1 MSVEERQ
8 QRFAEGA
15 RARLAR
21 LEAVAAMSRA
31 SVAAAGEAA
40 AGDSGP
46 AGADLVVKV
55 PELLLV
61 CVEAGD
67 GDDALDEL
75 LTDLL
80 EAGEGD
86 EPVDGEGGEDGER
99 GSGEEAQAHL
109 VLGGV
114 PVDAAA
120 GTSLD
125 ARMAEPAAGPA
136 HARRSD
142 ELDRTAEAPR
152 MAVLAVQVARADGV
166 AAERAEADELT
177 AELARLARR
186 DTAAKA
192 AAEAGRTW
200 SELQD
205 APPAATRREAVA
217 PKPSRKSQ
225 RYLVSV
231 TKLWHLWRA
240 KCLATDGAE
249 IARAGGKGPT
259 WDQVCCRAA
268 QGGVSRGA
276 AFCDP
281 DPNPNSNQVYLFLRF
296 TSGYRRRASLQ
307 TGLKMRGLSERTLKS
322 YVSSLTKHV
331 LPTLYPQ
338 MVDPSV
344 GGMGRDGYRAFGNDL
359 LAAVR
364 NFFCEAGQEEL
375 GLQVQQQLLAAAA
388 QAAGLGAAAAA
399 ASHATPARALV
410 AGLFDSR
417 APNTGSVSS
426 AVAAVALAGG
436 REAAEG
442 RRAQTAH
449 PQTKKH
455 AVPQD
460 LELMADVSA
469 SVPFSRNA
477 ALVFDAYQAS
487 VVCSGLRPTSA
498 GLSRSVSGLGFGLG
512 LCAQLGLGA
521 GAGAGA
527 AELGLG
533 RLGGGGKGFGLV
545 RAVASCVAAPQS
557 WVAQAAVLMM
567 GERRWTGG

>member
-67 GDDALDEL
+67 GDAALDEL

-166 AAERAEADELT
+166 AAAALSLREGKQYRLTLTSLLRTPPCGRAE
-177 AELARLARR
+177 
-186 DTAAKA
+186 
-192 AAEAGRTW
+192 
-200 SELQD
+200 S
-205 APPAATRREAVA
+205 
-217 PKPSRKSQ
+217 
-225 RYLVSV
+225 
-231 TKLWHLWRA
+231 
-240 KCLATDGAE
+240 DG
-249 IARAGGKGPT
+249 
-259 WDQVCCRAA
+259 
-268 QGGVSRGA
+268 
-276 AFCDP
+276 
-281 DPNPNSNQVYLFLRF
+281 
-296 TSGYRRRASLQ
+296 
-307 TGLKMRGLSERTLKS
+307 
-322 YVSSLTKHV
+322 
-331 LPTLYPQ
+331 
-338 MVDPSV
+338 
-344 GGMGRDGYRAFGNDL
+344 
-359 LAAVR
+359 
-364 NFFCEAGQEEL
+364 
-375 GLQVQQQLLAAAA
+375 
-388 QAAGLGAAAAA
+388 
-399 ASHATPARALV
+399 
-410 AGLFDSR
+410 
-417 APNTGSVSS
+417 
-426 AVAAVALAGG
+426 
-436 REAAEG
+436 
-442 RRAQTAH
+442 
-449 PQTKKH
+449 
-455 AVPQD
+455 
-460 LELMADVSA
+460 
-469 SVPFSRNA
+469 
-477 ALVFDAYQAS
+477 
-487 VVCSGLRPTSA
+487 
-498 GLSRSVSGLGFGLG
+498 
-512 LCAQLGLGA
+512 
-521 GAGAGA
+521 
-527 AELGLG
+527 
-533 RLGGGGKGFGLV
+533 
-545 RAVASCVAAPQS
+545 
-557 WVAQAAVLMM
+557 
-567 GERRWTGG
+567 

>member
-177 AELARLARR
+177 AELASLAL
-186 DTAAKA
+186 
-192 AAEAGRTW
+192 E
-200 SELQD
+200 
-205 APPAATRREAVA
+205 
-217 PKPSRKSQ
+217 
-225 RYLVSV
+225 
-231 TKLWHLWRA
+231 
-240 KCLATDGAE
+240 
-249 IARAGGKGPT
+249 
-259 WDQVCCRAA
+259 
-268 QGGVSRGA
+268 
-276 AFCDP
+276 
-281 DPNPNSNQVYLFLRF
+281 
-296 TSGYRRRASLQ
+296 
-307 TGLKMRGLSERTLKS
+307 
-322 YVSSLTKHV
+322 
-331 LPTLYPQ
+331 
-338 MVDPSV
+338 
-344 GGMGRDGYRAFGNDL
+344 
-359 LAAVR
+359 
-364 NFFCEAGQEEL
+364 QE
-375 GLQVQQQLLAAAA
+375 
-388 QAAGLGAAAAA
+388 
-399 ASHATPARALV
+399 
-410 AGLFDSR
+410 
-417 APNTGSVSS
+417 
-426 AVAAVALAGG
+426 
-436 REAAEG
+436 
-442 RRAQTAH
+442 
-449 PQTKKH
+449 
-455 AVPQD
+455 
-460 LELMADVSA
+460 
-469 SVPFSRNA
+469 
-477 ALVFDAYQAS
+477 
-487 VVCSGLRPTSA
+487 
-498 GLSRSVSGLGFGLG
+498 
-512 LCAQLGLGA
+512 
-521 GAGAGA
+521 
-527 AELGLG
+527 
-533 RLGGGGKGFGLV
+533 
-545 RAVASCVAAPQS
+545 
-557 WVAQAAVLMM
+557 
-567 GERRWTGG
+567 